1 MQLSNELAPTETPP
15 ASQAPSHI
23 PAQPTPNSPPLL
35 RVDGVTMRYRDRR
48 GGWLATLDDV
58 SLSLAEGEFVAL
70 VGPSGCGKSTLLS
83 IIAGLE
89 TPTSGAV
96 ALRGDPTARRLGRV
110 GYMPQ
115 RDLLLPWRDAL
126 GNASAGLEAQ
136 GTPRRA
142 ARARAQ
148 ALFANFGLAGFER
161 AFPATL
167 SGGMRQRVAFAR
179 TALVARDLLL
189 LDEPFGALDALTRAS
204 LQRWLA
210 AVWARLGMTCLL
222 VTHDVDE
229 ALLLADRIYVMTAR
243 PGHIRRE
250 CRLPLAADAASAR
263 PRPASFLMRPEIA
276 ALKADLLATL
286 TSETADEIAS
296 VTTPRE
302 RRGGQR

>member
-1 MQLSNELAPTETPP
+1 MDIAGDVDPAPFAEIPP
-15 ASQAPSHI
+15 GYP
-23 PAQPTPNSPPLL
+23 PPLL
-35 RVDGVTMRYRDRR
+35 RVDGVWMRYRSQR
-48 GGWLATLDDV
+48 GGWLSALDGV
-58 SLSLAEGEFVAL
+58 NLSLAEGEFVAL

-89 TPTSGAV
+89 APTGGEV
-96 ALRGDPTARRLGRV
+96 VLRGEPGVQRLGRV

-126 GNASAGLEAQ
+126 GNAIAGLEAQ
-136 GTPRRA
+136 GTPRGEARS
-142 ARARAQ
+142 RARA
-148 ALFANFGLAGFER
+148 LFADFGLSGFER
-161 AFPATL
+161 AYPATL

-204 LQRWLA
+204 LQRWLG

-243 PGHIRRE
+243 PGHIRMER
-250 CRLPLAADAASAR
+250 RLADALPLADDALRAR
-263 PRPASFLMRPEIA
+263 PRPQSFLMRPEIA
-276 ALKADLLATL
+276 ALKAELLATL
-286 TSETADEIAS
+286 TSELADEA
-296 VTTPRE
+296 TPTGAPTATK
-302 RRGGQR
+302 GGAR